1 MNRKCYVKILA
12 SAMALVLC
20 LCMIPSSAHAASL
33 PGQSAVLSLDGS
45 ASSKA
50 SVKITWAKA
59 KNAYGYSLYRA
70 TKEDGPYKRIRSTV
84 NRSYTDTDVSGGK
97 TYWYRVK
104 AYRYVDGERVYGLSS
119 QPKRV
124 YTNYV
129 KPPFKVSS
137 VTLSKDGRLLLNTR
151 LDYIYSADYVPTTLV
166 YSELKRPFSEKK
178 IFGVLLKNAVGKDEA
193 SSAIY
198 LKYDSSRYERKI
210 HSTGNTV
217 SDFKYMKLTTGY
229 PSASFY
235 VSRLNGKA
243 LNSYN
248 PQKDVLKFYILFRN
262 KSYVVRYDA
271 VNGVRTELV

>member
-1 MNRKCYVKILA
+1 MSRKHYIRILT
-12 SAMALVLC
+12 SAMVVMIC
-20 LCMIPSSAHAASL
+20 LCMMPSAAYAADI
-33 PGQSAVLSLDGS
+33 PGQSAILSLDGS

-50 SVKITWAKA
+50 SVKVTWAKA

-84 NRSYTDTDVSGGK
+84 NRSYTDTSVSGGK

-104 AYRYVDGERVYGLSS
+104 AYRYVGGERVYGLSS

-129 KPPFKVSS
+129 KPPFQVCS
-137 VTLSKDGRLLLNTR
+137 TALSKDGRLLLNTR
-151 LDYIYSADYVPTTLV
+151 LEYIYSAGYVPTTLV

-178 IFGVLLKNAVGKDEA
+178 IFGVLLKNAVGEAEA

-210 HSTGNTV
+210 HSTGNTAG
-217 SDFKYMKLTTGY
+217 DFKYMKLTTRY

-243 LNSYN
+243 LTSYN

-262 KSYVVRYDA
+262 KSYVIRYDA
-271 VNGVRTELV
+271 VNGIRTELM